1 MSMYSANNPDTNS
14 ALTSRRDMLRLLGA
28 AAVTAGLGSALTGT
42 HGARAFGAT
51 QPEDITKPGKALK
64 ILILGGTG
72 FLGPA
77 CVDAALARG
86 HTLTLFN
93 RGKTEK
99 RKGGMYPD
107 LEKLLGDRD
116 PKIGEGLKA
125 LEGDREWDAVI
136 DTSAYVPRIAKASAE
151 LLAKRTKHYTLIST
165 VSVYKDNNIENA
177 DETAPVGTLAD
188 PTVESMG
195 SQFENYGPLKA
206 LCEAAAEAA
215 MPGRVANVRPGFI
228 VGPGDP
234 TPRFPYWPARIA
246 KGGNVAVPGKPT
258 DPVQIIDVRDLG
270 DWVIHLLERNIT
282 GVFNA
287 LGPVGGTTM
296 GQLVNKIKQ
305 GVGSEAEFTFIDP
318 NIAAQSGVQFPIW
331 LPHGGETV
339 GFHTRNIEK
348 AVKNGF
354 TSRDPANTAK
364 ATLDWLKS
372 LPEDKQKA
380 LTGAVSEAQEKT
392 LLEAA
397 MK

>member
-1 MSMYSANNPDTNS
+1 MSIHSGVGLDS
-14 ALTSRRDMLRLLGA
+14 SRRDMLRLLGA
-28 AAVTAGLGSALTGT
+28 AALTAGLGPAFIGT
-42 HGARAFGAT
+42 ARAYGAT
-51 QPEDITKPGKALK
+51 QPEDITKAGTPLK

-99 RKGGMYPD
+99 RKGGLYPD
-107 LEKLLGDRD
+107 LEKLVGDRD
-116 PKIGEGLKA
+116 PKIGDGLKS

-177 DETAPVGTLAD
+177 DESAPVGTLAD

-195 SQFENYGPLKA
+195 AQFENYGPLKA
-206 LCEAAAEAA
+206 LCEAAAQAA

-246 KGGNVAVPGKPT
+246 KGGMVAVPGTPT

-270 DWVIHLLERNIT
+270 EWIIHLIERNIT

-287 LGPVGGTTM
+287 LGPVGGATM

-305 GVGSEAEFTFIDP
+305 GVSSQAEFTFIDP
-318 NIAAQSGVQFPIW
+318 KVAEKNGVQFPIW
-331 LPHGGETV
+331 LPHGGETL

-348 AVKNGF
+348 SIKNGF
-354 TSRDPANTAK
+354 KSRDFANTAK
-364 ATLDWLKS
+364 ATLDWLAT
-372 LPEDKQKA
+372 LPEDKQRA
-380 LTGAVSEAQEKT
+380 LTGAVTQEQEQV
-392 LLEAA
+392 LLAA
-397 MK
+397 AAK